1 MASIAVEEPVAEQE
15 YSFAM
20 DASAYA
26 PVSYLPLGRSATG
39 IALPTPHP
47 ATEVVVP
54 GMEDE
59 LLTAALLPLK
69 ALGTRRDGSAVPL
82 LVRVPIGVE
91 CYCAEREQDLKIT
104 VDAVV
109 LSSAL

>member
-26 PVSYLPLGRSATG
+26 PVSYLLPSRSATG

-54 GMEDE
+54 GVEDE